1 MSKTV
6 VLLIEATGLKGRKV
20 IRHLAT
26 DSRFSEKFDLRVVL
40 DDTGE
45 ATDTLDRWNV
55 PWDVTNNRSNPKTA
69 LERVSPESG
78 IDYLVACGW
87 GYLLPDDVLSIPEQ
101 AALNCHSSYLP
112 DYKGLSVYRPQW
124 AHAERYGGATIHV
137 MNEEIDEGPI
147 ITQGRFTITLWDTP
161 LDIAHKYSDLTAPL
175 LREAIALI
183 EQGYEGTA
191 HSGGRYFSKVPW
203 TTTLT
208 HGIVNHVCR
217 AFGFSYR
224 WEIEPTKEA
233 KFGSVRGECE

>member
-1 MSKTV
+1 MDRSTSQPWGAWRKEPIDREVTNMSKTV

-87 GYLLPDDVLSIPEQ
+87 GISFPMTCCQ
-101 AALNCHSSYLP
+101 FRN
-112 DYKGLSVYRPQW
+112 RP
-124 AHAERYGGATIHV
+124 R
-137 MNEEIDEGPI
+137 
-147 ITQGRFTITLWDTP
+147 
-161 LDIAHKYSDLTAPL
+161 LTATVHTS
-175 LREAIALI
+175 LI
-183 EQGYEGTA
+183 TKDCQYIA
-191 HSGGRYFSKVPW
+191 HSG
-203 TTTLT
+203 
-208 HGIVNHVCR
+208 
-217 AFGFSYR
+217 
-224 WEIEPTKEA
+224 PTPNDMVERR
-233 KFGSVRGECE
+233 FTS